1 MKNLKMKW
9 ALMVAFAIPGL
20 AVNSCWT
27 MFLMEMRDAA
37 VEGVG
42 DFTQDTTFD
51 LLDTFVDLDGD
62 AE

>member
-27 MFLMEMRDAA
+27 MFLTEMRDSAVAA
-37 VEGVG
+37 VG
-42 DFTQDTTFD
+42 DFTQDTAFN
-51 LLDTFVDLDGD
+51 LLDTWVNLDGAD
-62 AE
+62 